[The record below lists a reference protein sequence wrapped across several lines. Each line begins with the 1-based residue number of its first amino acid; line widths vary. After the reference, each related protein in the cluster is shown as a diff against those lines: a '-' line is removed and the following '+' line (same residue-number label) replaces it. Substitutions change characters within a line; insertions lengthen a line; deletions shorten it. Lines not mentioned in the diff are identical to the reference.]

1 MSCFPPRG
9 RHQDL
14 LCVAGR
20 FLNVFVSFPCLFQTV
35 FSSPSILIGVFL
47 ASFVCD
53 RLFELRFIDESKMR
67 APIKK
72 ASFFNLG
79 QNSLTN
85 KKKRFASAR
94 KYGIKECFPSVHI
107 CFWQISSIFLPTNG
121 FPTSSAIR
129 I

>member
-1 MSCFPPRG
+1 MSCFTPRG

-67 APIKK
+67 RPDKK
-72 ASFFNLG
+72 SILFQSWPKFTDKKNVLPLPGNMASKNVSHPSTFF
-79 QNSLTN
+79 
-85 KKKRFASAR
+85 
-94 KYGIKECFPSVHI
+94 
-107 CFWQISSIFLPTNG
+107 FWQISSVFLPTNG
-121 FPTSSAIR
+121 FPTSSAI
-129 I
+129 